1 MILATHTIQKI
12 CTSSFRTW
20 KAATGYR
27 LLTSYHIESFA
38 SRSLSQTPGI
48 IVASSTASSQ
58 SFSRRHYS
66 LDRPTSPSS
75 PFSLFSSSS
84 SDSSPYGQ
92 TLEINQWP
100 IQKANTI
107 LNIVPQGKRM
117 VVERFGKLHAIHESG
132 YFFAVPI
139 VDRVAY
145 VIDIRER
152 ALDIVPQSAI
162 TRDNVSVEVSG
173 NLFVRVVDPE
183 RAAYGARN
191 PLYSVM
197 MLYGSIINLYGEKSI
212 SKHAQSAMRAA
223 IGELELDEILHNR
236 AGLNTLIKGSLQ
248 EAAVAWGLEVRRYEL
263 TEITPDDQIRIAMDK
278 QAAAERDRREQVLRA
293 EGDKRRAEL
302 TSEGIKISLKNES
315 EGKLIQITNEA
326 EAEKLRI
333 MKEAEGRAE
342 AVRIQAIAQAEAIG
356 KIAEQLTKVGGE
368 KAAALALAK
377 EYVNMY
383 GEMGSK
389 SNTMFFQERPGDAKS
404 LVVQA
409 MAAMKAM
416 NEVDTNRN
424 DETSNKVMKLM
435 GNEHDMDKQ

>member
-1 MILATHTIQKI
+1 
-12 CTSSFRTW
+12 
-20 KAATGYR
+20 
-27 LLTSYHIESFA
+27 
-38 SRSLSQTPGI
+38 
-48 IVASSTASSQ
+48 
-58 SFSRRHYS
+58 
-66 LDRPTSPSS
+66 
-75 PFSLFSSSS
+75 
-84 SDSSPYGQ
+84 
-92 TLEINQWP
+92 
-100 IQKANTI
+100 
-107 LNIVPQGKRM
+107 
-117 VVERFGKLHAIHESG
+117 
-132 YFFAVPI
+132 
-139 VDRVAY
+139 
-145 VIDIRER
+145 
-152 ALDIVPQSAI
+152 
-162 TRDNVSVEVSG
+162 
-173 NLFVRVVDPE
+173 
-183 RAAYGARN
+183 
-191 PLYSVM
+191 
-197 MLYGSIINLYGEKSI
+197 
-212 SKHAQSAMRAA
+212 MRAA

-342 AVRIQAIAQAEAIG
+342 AMRIQAIAQAEAIG

-424 DETSNKVMKLM
+424 DETSNKVMNLM

>member
-1 MILATHTIQKI
+1 MLVIDKLFFSFKPRHSLLDNHIEVNMLLAMTSMHKM
-12 CTSSFRTW
+12 CTSSVCRSS
-20 KAATGYR
+20 
-27 LLTSYHIESFA
+27 LL
-38 SRSLSQTPGI
+38 
-48 IVASSTASSQ
+48 
-58 SFSRRHYS
+58 SFSRSGPAIRRNIVALTTALPQSSTVNVLTTRHYS
-66 LDRPTSPSS
+66 LDRPNSS
-75 PFSLFSSSS
+75 PFQLFSQGGSS
-84 SDSSPYGQ
+84 SDASPYGQ
-92 TLEINQWP
+92 SLEISQWP
-100 IQKANTI
+100 ITKVNTI

-132 YFFAVPI
+132 FFIAIPI
-139 VDRVAY
+139 VDRIAY
-145 VIDIRER
+145 VIDVRER
-152 ALDIVPQSAI
+152 AVDIVPQSAI

-191 PLYSVM
+191 PLYAVM
-197 MLYGSIINLYGEKSI
+197 M
-212 SKHAQSAMRAA
+212 HAQSAMRSA

-248 EAAVAWGLEVRRYEL
+248 DAAVAWGLEVRRYEL

-315 EGKLIQITNEA
+315 EGKLIQVTNEA

-333 MKEAEGRAE
+333 LREAEG
-342 AVRIQAIAQAEAIG
+342 QAEAIRLQAEAQADAIQ
-356 KIAEQLTKVGGE
+356 KIAQQLKSDGGHE
-368 KAAALALAK
+368 AAAMALAK
-377 EYVNMY
+377 EYVKMY

-389 SNTMFFQERPGDAKS
+389 SNTMFFQESAGNTQS
-404 LVVQA
+404 LIVQA

-416 NEVDTNRN
+416 KLDGSESKTP
-424 DETSNKVMKLM
+424 TST
-435 GNEHDMDKQ
+435 